1 MIWKAK
7 RNRYRSRATSTEVL
21 KRRTRGPEHLESRRL
36 LAADPL
42 HVGVVYLETD
52 YLETDQDVG
61 SDSKGDRFILS
72 FNGGVA
78 NTKLTEVRIRTDKDG
93 DGLSIGDSIY
103 DTAIGGRGKSGAHD
117 FQIVKV
123 VTQDGQQLNATASIE
138 DGGQEL
144 VLRLSDFRAGDRL
157 EFRLMLMKC
166 CAMRLTLRCS
176 MTGLT

>member
-7 RNRYRSRATSTEVL
+7 RNRYRSRAISTEVL

-72 FNGGVA
+72 FNGGVE

-93 DGLSIGDSIY
+93 DGLSIA
-103 DTAIGGRGKSGAHD
+103 TRFMTPLTVAVGRVARTTLK
-117 FQIVKV
+117 
-123 VTQDGQQLNATASIE
+123 
-138 DGGQEL
+138 
-144 VLRLSDFRAGDRL
+144 LS
-157 EFRLMLMKC
+157 E
-166 CAMRLTLRCS
+166 S
-176 MTGLT
+176 

>member
-7 RNRYRSRATSTEVL
+7 RNRYRSRANSTEVL

-61 SDSKGDRFILS
+61 SDSKGDRFIVS

-78 NTKLTEVRIRTDKDG
+78 NTKLTEVRIKTDKDG

-103 DTAIGGRGKSGAHD
+103 DNTLAKHSDALVCGNNGSFKAIFCHFRG
-117 FQIVKV
+117 
-123 VTQDGQQLNATASIE
+123 
-138 DGGQEL
+138 
-144 VLRLSDFRAGDRL
+144 AGPD
-157 EFRLMLMKC
+157 
-166 CAMRLTLRCS
+166 
-176 MTGLT
+176 